1 MKLLDRLPD
10 EKARAYAIR
19 VLLYNITALELS
31 PGSAVSENELS
42 AVMNLS
48 TIWNSWKQIWNRN
61 SPMPIR
67 KTFPYS

>member
-31 PGSAVSENELS
+31 PAVRSA
-42 AVMNLS
+42 
-48 TIWNSWKQIWNRN
+48 
-61 SPMPIR
+61 
-67 KTFPYS
+67 KTSCLPS